1 MSNSLS
7 DLLPAPAVAA
17 KRLVGKRFR
26 GFLPVVVDVET
37 GGFNSRTDALLEV
50 AAVPLGLD
58 AHGQLVRRATVF
70 AQVQP
75 FAGANLEK
83 ASMEV
88 NGIKVDNPLR
98 MAIPEKEALEKLFRP
113 IRNAISENGCTR
125 AILVGHN
132 AHFDLGFIN
141 AAVERTGIK
150 RNPFHPF
157 SVFDTATIAGVT
169 LGQTVLAKALQAAG
183 LTHDASEAHSAIYD
197 AEKTADLFCLLV
209 NQIQPPFMAKADAA
223 VADGQDI
230 DGA

>member
-1 MSNSLS
+1 MDLS
-7 DLLPAPAVAA
+7 TLVTEVAA
-17 KRLVGKRFR
+17 PKKLVGKRFR

-37 GGFNSRTDALLEV
+37 GGFNNRTDALLEV

-58 AHGQLVRRATVF
+58 DTGRLVRRATVF

-141 AAVERTGIK
+141 AAVERCGIK

-183 LTHDASEAHSAIYD
+183 LGHDAAEAHSAIYD

-209 NQIQPPFMAKADAA
+209 NQIQPPFMAAAAPADRAE
-223 VADGQDI
+223 DES
-230 DGA
+230 